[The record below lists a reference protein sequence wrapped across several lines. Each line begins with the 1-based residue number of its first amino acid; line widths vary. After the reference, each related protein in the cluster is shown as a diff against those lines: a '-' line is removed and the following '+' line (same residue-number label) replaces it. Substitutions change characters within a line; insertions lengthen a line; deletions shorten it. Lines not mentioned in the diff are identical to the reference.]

1 MSGFVDNDG
10 SGYNHPGLP
19 FVVLVVDVLIG
30 HYCIAPTL
38 LSTLLVVE
46 ERERERDLKGR
57 FLE

>member
-1 MSGFVDNDG
+1 MTALAI
-10 SGYNHPGLP
+10 HPGLP